1 MFKNQFGFRLRKTA
15 VFQNLPIKEKIGKP
29 QFNKKEQLKMKNWF
43 AENGWILGYCF
54 VGAIVLTILGAMIGM
69 IIFC

>member
-1 MFKNQFGFRLRKTA
+1 
-15 VFQNLPIKEKIGKP
+15 
-29 QFNKKEQLKMKNWF
+29 MKNWF

-54 VGAIVLTILGAMIGM
+54 VGAIILTILGAMIAI